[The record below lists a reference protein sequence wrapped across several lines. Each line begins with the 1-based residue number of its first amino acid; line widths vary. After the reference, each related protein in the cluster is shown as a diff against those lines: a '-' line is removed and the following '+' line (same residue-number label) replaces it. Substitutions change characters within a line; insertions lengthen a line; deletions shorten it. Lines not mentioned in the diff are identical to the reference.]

1 MSENSVPV
9 RYVVKIARTYRSSI
23 VFLGT
28 KDEAIAE
35 AKRLNEMYQTD
46 EYKVEELDL

>member
-1 MSENSVPV
+1 MGNKATPV

-28 KDEAIAE
+28 KEEAIAE
-35 AKRLNEMYQTD
+35 AKRLNTQYQTD

>member
-1 MSENSVPV
+1 MSGQAPQV
-9 RYVVKIARTYRSSI
+9 RYVVKIARTYRSSV

-28 KDEAIAE
+28 EEEAIAE

>member
-1 MSENSVPV
+1 MGSQTLPV
-9 RYVVKIARTYRSSI
+9 RYVVTIARTYRSSI

-46 EYKVEELDL
+46 GYKVEELDL

>member
-1 MSENSVPV
+1 MDSQALPV

-28 KDEAIAE
+28 KEEAIAE